1 MKTTALTKAIKT
13 LGRHHSSD
21 AYSIITFASLCDFLN
36 NKNLIAERLTRS
48 FREDVDYCVEN
59 FTFFSGINN
68 AELHF
73 EDLYT
78 EEYDCFYKELKAQT
92 FKLKDTDEPDL
103 SVLELVENKTFSGHS
118 YFLNAEKVLSSSIAR
133 WLVNSTKNNT
143 VYCPVNNLINVESE
157 LTCDNMITSPYVA
170 IFEAR
175 ARAMYY
181 ACNELKGPKQVLI
194 TPDQMDALTKNYNLG
209 FSFPPLAWNI
219 QGTPCGEINI
229 LKDML
234 ENISG
239 RFCLI
244 FSVGFSFQNGGPEK
258 LREQIINEKRLKAIV
273 ELPGGYVPNSNISSM
288 AMFFDKTDDNQDS
301 VMFISLA
308 DDTCKD
314 KENSNRNKTVL
325 NDYAI
330 SMLENGLKGIESELC
345 RKVSFEEIEKN
356 KYCLTPSRYVLSE
369 EGRKAQQQIL
379 KGNVKLGDIAEF
391 YRAQL
396 TKPENEGNTF
406 FEVSASDINPVGFV
420 ENPGKQILLSRDV
433 SSLKN
438 ALKKGDIVFA
448 IKGSVGKVGLVT
460 EEHDN
465 WLINQSFVIIRIKNH
480 EWPVEFVFRQLKS
493 TAMRL
498 YVQSKTIGSIIPSL
512 TMAELKD
519 LPLIAPT
526 GELIEEQKRK
536 HERQIEIAATIA
548 ELQKELGELNNF

>member
-1 MKTTALTKAIKT
+1 MKTTVLTKAMRA
-13 LGRHHSSD
+13 LHFRSENV
-21 AYSIITFASLCDFLN
+21 YSIITLISLCDFLN

-48 FREDVDYCVEN
+48 FKEDIDYCVEN
-59 FTFFSGINN
+59 FEFFSIVNN
-68 AELHF
+68 VELRF
-73 EDLYT
+73 KDLFT
-78 EEYDCFYKELKAQT
+78 EEYDNFYKELKSQS
-92 FKLKDTDEPDL
+92 FQLKDTQEPDL
-103 SVLELVENKTFSGHS
+103 SVLDIMENKNFSGHF
-118 YFLNAEKVLSSSIAR
+118 YFLNSEKVISSVIAK
-133 WLVNSTKNNT
+133 WLVNDTRNNT
-143 VYCPVNNLINVESE
+143 VYCPFNNLINVENE
-157 LTCDNMITSPYVA
+157 LTCDNMITSPYFVIA
-170 IFEAR
+170 EAR
-175 ARAMYY
+175 ARAMYH
-181 ACNELKGPKQVLI
+181 ACNELKVPKQVL
-194 TPDQMDALTKNYNLG
+194 TAPDTIGTLTQNYDLG
-209 FSFPPLAWNI
+209 FSFPPCSWNI
-219 QGTPCGEINI
+219 GSIKSGEINL

-244 FSVGFSFQNGGPEK
+244 FSLAFAFQSGALEK
-258 LREQIINEKRLKAIV
+258 LREKIINEKRLKAIV
-273 ELPGGYVPNSNISSM
+273 ELPGGYVPNSNISCM
-288 AMFFDKTDDNQDS
+288 AMFFDKTDENQDS
-301 VMFISLA
+301 VTFISLA

-314 KENSNRNKTVL
+314 KEHSNRYKTVL

-345 RKVSFEEIEKN
+345 RKVSFEEILKN

-391 YRAQL
+391 YRAQM

-406 FEVSASDINPVGFV
+406 FEVSASDINSVGFV
-420 ENPGKQILLSRDV
+420 ENPGKQILLSKDV
-433 SSLKN
+433 SELKN

-448 IKGSVGKVGLVT
+448 IKGSVSKVGLVT

-465 WLINQSFVIIRIKNH
+465 WLINQSFVIIRIKNP

-493 TAMRL
+493 SAMRL

-512 TMAELKD
+512 TIAELKD

-536 HERQIEIAATIA
+536 HERQMEIAATIA

>member
-1 MKTTALTKAIKT
+1 MKTTVLTKAMRA
-13 LGRHHSSD
+13 LHLSSID
-21 AYSIITFASLCDFLN
+21 VRSFLIIALLCDFLN
-36 NKNLIAERLTRS
+36 KKNLIAERLTRS
-48 FREDVDYCVEN
+48 FKEDVDYCLEN
-59 FTFFSGINN
+59 FTSFNSINDN
-68 AELHF
+68 DKSELLHF
-73 EDLYT
+73 NRLVT
-78 EEYDCFYKELKAQT
+78 EKYDIFYKELKAQS
-92 FKLKDTDEPDL
+92 FQLKDTEEPDL
-103 SVLELVENKTFSGHS
+103 SVLELIENKALSGKVFYIS
-118 YFLNAEKVLSSSIAR
+118 GEKVLSAAIAK
-133 WLVNSTKNNT
+133 WLVNGTKNNT
-143 VYCPVNNLINVESE
+143 VYCPFNNLINVEIE
-157 LTCDNMITSPYVA
+157 LTRNNMVTSPSITHA
-170 IFEAR
+170 EA
-175 ARAMYY
+175 AVRAMYC
-181 ACNELKGPKQVLI
+181 ACNELKVPEHDMVLRI
-194 TPDQMDALTKNYNLG
+194 VFEEETVTQNYDLG
-209 FSFPPLAWNI
+209 FSFPPYDW
-219 QGTPCGEINI
+219 GGEDLC
-229 LKDML
+229 LKCML
-234 ENISG
+234 EHITG

-244 FSVGFSFQNGGPEK
+244 FSVGFSFQNGGAEK
-258 LREQIINEKRLKAIV
+258 LRKQIIDEKRLKAIV
-273 ELPGGYVPNSNISSM
+273 ELPGGYVPNSNVTYM

-301 VMFISLA
+301 VTFISLA
-308 DDTCKD
+308 GDTCKD

-345 RKVSFEEIEKN
+345 RKVSFEEIQKN

-391 YRAQL
+391 YRAQM

-420 ENPGKQILLSRDV
+420 ENPGKQILLSKDV
-433 SSLKN
+433 SELKN

-493 TAMRL
+493 SAMRL

-536 HERQIEIAATIA
+536 HERQMEIAATIA

>member
-1 MKTTALTKAIKT
+1 MKTTVLTKAMRTI
-13 LGRHHSSD
+13 HFSSMNVY
-21 AYSIITFASLCDFLN
+21 AIITLASLCDFLN
-36 NKNLIAERLTRS
+36 NKNLIAERLTRT
-48 FREDVDYCVEN
+48 FKEDVDFCVEN
-59 FTFFSGINN
+59 FTFFSEINN
-68 AELHF
+68 DELHF
-73 EDLYT
+73 DELFT

-92 FKLKDTDEPDL
+92 FKLKDSEEPEL
-103 SVLELVENKTFSGHS
+103 SVLELMENKTFSGHF
-118 YFLNAEKVLSSSIAR
+118 YFLNSEKALSSAIAK
-133 WLVNSTKNNT
+133 WLVNNTKNNT
-143 VYCPVNNLINVESE
+143 IYCPFNNLINVEIE
-157 LTCDNMITSPYVA
+157 LTSDNIITSPYSA
-170 IFEAR
+170 ISDGRTR
-175 ARAMYY
+175 ATYY
-181 ACNELKGPKQVLI
+181 ACNELKSPKHVL
-194 TPDQMDALTKNYNLG
+194 TDAEKMGALTQNYDLG

-219 QGTPCGEINI
+219 NGTPYGETFI

-345 RKVSFEEIEKN
+345 RKVTFEEIQKN

-391 YRAQL
+391 YRAQM

-420 ENPGKQILLSRDV
+420 ENPGKQILLSKDV
-433 SSLKN
+433 SELKN
-438 ALKKGDIVFA
+438 VLKKGDIVFA

-465 WLINQSFVIIRIKNH
+465 WLINQSFVIIRIKNP

-519 LPLIAPT
+519 LPLVAPT

-536 HERQIEIAATIA
+536 HERQMEIAATIA

>member
-1 MKTTALTKAIKT
+1 MKTTALTKALKT
-13 LGRHHSSD
+13 FLHYRSID

-36 NKNLIAERLTRS
+36 NKNLIAERLTKS
-48 FREDVDYCVEN
+48 FKEDVNYCVEN
-59 FTFFSGINN
+59 FSFFSGINN
-68 AELHF
+68 NELYF
-73 EDLYT
+73 EDLFA
-78 EEYDCFYKELKAQT
+78 EEYDVFYKELKAQI
-92 FKLKDTDEPDL
+92 FLLKDSEEPEL
-103 SVLELVENKTFSGHS
+103 SVLELMENKNFSGHF
-118 YFLNAEKVLSSSIAR
+118 YFLNGEKALSSAIAK
-133 WLVNSTKNNT
+133 WLVNNTKNNT
-143 VYCPVNNLINVESE
+143 IYCPFNNLINVEIE
-157 LTCDNMITSPYVA
+157 LTCDNMITSPYSA
-170 IFEAR
+170 ISDGR
-175 ARAMYY
+175 TRAMYY
-181 ACNELKGPKQVLI
+181 ACNELKSPKHIPTVAEKMG
-194 TPDQMDALTKNYNLG
+194 TLTQKYDLG
-209 FSFPPLAWNI
+209 FSFPPFAWHI
-219 QGTPCGEINI
+219 GKTPYGEIYI

-244 FSVGFSFQNGGPEK
+244 FSIGVSFQNGAPEK
-258 LREQIINEKRLKAIV
+258 FREQIINEKRLKAIV

-288 AMFFDKTDDNQDS
+288 AMFFDKTDVNQDS

-345 RKVSFEEIEKN
+345 RKVSFEEIQKN

-369 EGRKAQQQIL
+369 EERKAQQQIL
-379 KGNVKLGDIAEF
+379 KGNIKLGDIAEF
-391 YRAQL
+391 YRAQM

-420 ENPGKQILLSRDV
+420 ENPGKQILLSKDV
-433 SSLKN
+433 SELKN
-438 ALKKGDIVFA
+438 ALKKGDIIFA
-448 IKGSVGKVGLVT
+448 IKGSVGKVGIVT
-460 EEHDN
+460 EERDN
-465 WLINQSFVIIRIKNH
+465 WLVNQSFVIIRIKKP

-498 YVQSKTIGSIIPSL
+498 YIQSKTIGSVIPSL

-526 GELIEEQKRK
+526 DELIKEQRRK
-536 HERQIEIAATIA
+536 HERQVEIAATIA